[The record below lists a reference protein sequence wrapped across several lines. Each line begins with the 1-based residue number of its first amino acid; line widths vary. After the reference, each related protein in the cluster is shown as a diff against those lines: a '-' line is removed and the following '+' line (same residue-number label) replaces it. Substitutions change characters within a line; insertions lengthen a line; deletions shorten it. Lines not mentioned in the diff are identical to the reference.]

1 MIRIAYV
8 LGAVLTLCVPRLIQA
23 STPALAVTKQTLD
36 NGLEVILHENHRLPF
51 VTVEVLYRAGSGSE
65 PPGKSGLAHLLE
77 HMANSGGSA
86 HIRLGGNVEL
96 IQSMGGSVEAA
107 TGLDATYYYSF
118 APANHLETLLW
129 IQSERMGFLEPA
141 LTDALLARDK
151 ASVKNERRQRVEGT
165 PYGPAYGVASLK
177 ALQLLFPA
185 PHPYFGNVLGS
196 DEEIDSITLED
207 VKTFYRSYYCPSN
220 ASLLIDGD
228 FEASQVK
235 ELVAKYFRGSPACRD
250 HRETA
255 TSLQAP
261 PERERR
267 DTVFAAVKAPQVS
280 FAWLTG
286 PAFSTGDPELD
297 LLSIVL
303 GDGQGGIL
311 HKRLVSSLQIASEAS
326 CQYRAGLYGSIFKCD
341 IVMAP
346 STSEDQI
353 AREMDAI
360 IENVR
365 NRGPSTAELAR
376 AKARWKARIF
386 GRMESTFVRAY
397 LINYQY
403 RRLAGDAAHFEPDLS
418 QHEAVT
424 PNLVRDIAGRFL
436 DPSKRAVVMMRPT
449 GK

>member
-1 MIRIAYV
+1 M
-8 LGAVLTLCVPRLIQA
+8 
-23 STPALAVTKQTLD
+23 
-36 NGLEVILHENHRLPF
+36 
-51 VTVEVLYRAGSGSE
+51 
-65 PPGKSGLAHLLE
+65 
-77 HMANSGGSA
+77 
-86 HIRLGGNVEL
+86 

-118 APANHLETLLW
+118 APANHVEALLW

-141 LTDALLARDK
+141 LTEALLARDK

-165 PYGPAYGVASLK
+165 PYGPAYGVAALK

-185 PHPYFGNVLGS
+185 SHPYFGNVLGS
-196 DEEIDSITLED
+196 DAEIDSITLED
-207 VKTFYRSYYCPSN
+207 VKTFYHSYYCPAN

-235 ELVAKYFRGSPACRD
+235 ELVAKYFHGSPACRD
-250 HRETA
+250 HRETV

-267 DTVFAAVKAPQVS
+267 DTVFAAVKAPEIS

-326 CQYRAGLYGSIFKCD
+326 CQYRAALYGSIFKCD

-360 IENVR
+360 IDNVR

-386 GRMESTFVRAY
+386 GRMESTFARAY
-397 LINYQY
+397 LVNYQY
-403 RRLAGDAAHFEPDLS
+403 RRLAGDAAHFELDVS
-418 QHEAVT
+418 QHDAVT
-424 PNLVRDIAGRFL
+424 SNLVRDIAGRFL